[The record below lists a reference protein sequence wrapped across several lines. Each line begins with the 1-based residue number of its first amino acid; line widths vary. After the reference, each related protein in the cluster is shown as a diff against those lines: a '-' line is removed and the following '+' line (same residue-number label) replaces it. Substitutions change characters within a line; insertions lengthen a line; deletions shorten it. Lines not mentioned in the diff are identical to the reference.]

1 MLEQWTDMSEDAIV
15 DHTDRPRKPTKG
27 TITFTRKS
35 RSTIVHHPIRMW
47 PVQGAC
53 RGVAASRPGGVSLG
67 LPGSYDLRS

>member
-35 RSTIVHHPIRMW
+35 RSTIVHHPH
-47 PVQGAC
+47 VAC